1 MSNTYAIATES
12 IVPIRKNM
20 GESYE
25 MTSQLLFGEPMEV
38 LKTEAKWF
46 YIASMIDQY
55 EGWVDKKMVSMID
68 KKEFIHI
75 KNQERNILAN
85 KTAKIRR
92 FDRNYPQLIYP
103 GSFIWNFDESESI
116 FNLHEQKYQIEEPF
130 YFGNE
135 FDSLKEIA
143 LTYINAPYL
152 WGGKT
157 LAGIDCSGFIQV
169 VFQQL
174 NVYLPRDA
182 KDQIKKGKN
191 IDFLNDIQSGDLAFF
206 QNEEGLIN
214 HVGMLLDSKNIIH
227 ASGRVRIDKFDQ
239 QGIYNTELNQYSH
252 NLRLIKRIR

>member
-1 MSNTYAIATES
+1 M
-12 IVPIRKNM
+12 
-20 GESYE
+20 
-25 MTSQLLFGEPMEV
+25 
-38 LKTEAKWF
+38 
-46 YIASMIDQY
+46 
-55 EGWVDKKMVSMID
+55 
-68 KKEFIHI
+68 
-75 KNQERNILAN
+75 
-85 KTAKIRR
+85 
-92 FDRNYPQLIYP
+92 
-103 GSFIWNFDESESI
+103 
-116 FNLHEQKYQIEEPF
+116 
-130 YFGNE
+130 
-135 FDSLKEIA
+135 
-143 LTYINAPYL
+143 
-152 WGGKT
+152 
-157 LAGIDCSGFIQV
+157 